1 MTPDSSPPI
10 LQPQQSSLSL
20 RQRLAVYFG
29 DSNPGANNLTSL
41 GSRGAIAV
49 DLSITLLVLVSL
61 AIFIA
66 ETYTLPS
73 QVSLWLQY
81 LNNGILVIFAIEYGL
96 RFWAAQD
103 KLRYIFSL
111 YALIDL
117 LTIVPFFIGLAN
129 ISFIR
134 IFRWFRILRLLR
146 FLKEK
151 SLFGLINTTD
161 GVLFL
166 QILFT
171 LVAIIFVYSGLI
183 YQTEHIVN
191 PGQFRTFLDAF
202 YFAVVTMTTVGFGD
216 VIPISDLGRLLTIL
230 MIFTGIGLI
239 PWQLGDLVR
248 QLVKTS
254 NQKQNPCPSCG
265 LSLHDQDAEFCKS
278 CGSALPSLDG
288 R

>member
-1 MTPDSSPPI
+1 MTKAPITTDSSQPVKPP
-10 LQPQQSSLSL
+10 LPL
-20 RQRLAVYFG
+20 RQRLAIYFG
-29 DSNPGANNLTSL
+29 DSSLTSL
-41 GSRGAIAV
+41 NSRGAIAV
-49 DLSITLLVLVSL
+49 DLLITGLVLISL
-61 AIFIA
+61 AIFVA
-66 ETYTLPS
+66 ETYTIPNP
-73 QVSLWLQY
+73 VSVWLQR
-81 LNNGILVIFAIEYGL
+81 LNDGILVIFAIEYGL
-96 RFWAAQD
+96 RLWAAKN
-103 KLRYIFSL
+103 KLRHIFSL

-117 LTIVPFFIGLAN
+117 LTIVPFFIGLTN

-183 YQTEHIVN
+183 YQTEHDVN

-254 NQKQNPCPSCG
+254 NQKQIPCASCG
-265 LSLHDQDAEFCKS
+265 LSLHDQDAGFCKS
-278 CGSALPSLDG
+278 CGSLLPPLDEIK